1 MQEVHH
7 LSPEE
12 RRKRLAAIHAR
23 YGANVARKLHE
34 PPSAWDVVKR
44 VAIGVYEDGFIHA
57 GNLAYLAM
65 VALFPFFILAAAFAK
80 LFGRSE
86 DGEWAVA
93 TVFSRLPP
101 EVSQVLAGPINEV
114 LEVRSGALLW
124 FGAIVGLWTAGSL
137 VETIRD
143 ILRRAYGVKYN
154 APFWEYRLG
163 SLAFILA
170 SVMLLMAAFGATVLL
185 TSFHHYLVRA
195 FPFSEGIGSG
205 LGMYRFIVP
214 AVTLFI
220 PIYMLLVFLTP
231 SRYRRIGCHKWP
243 GALLITCWWLLIVEL
258 LPDAIGLFGGYDKT
272 YGSLAGVMVAL
283 LFFFVIGLGVVTG
296 AELNAALADAGDKA
310 LRGEVYSGPF
320 SDELEIEE
328 PTPGEDMKGDKV
340 ATDKGDEL

>member
-1 MQEVHH
+1 MQEFHP

-23 YGANVARKLHE
+23 YGAGVAEKLHQA
-34 PPSAWDVVKR
+34 PSAWDVIKR

-65 VALFPFFILAAAFAK
+65 VALFPFFILAAALAK
-80 LFGRSE
+80 LVGRSE
-86 DGEWAVA
+86 DGEWAVS
-93 TVFSRLPP
+93 TIFSRLPP
-101 EVSQVLAGPINEV
+101 DVTNVLAGPIDEV
-114 LEVRSGALLW
+114 LQARSGALLW

-137 VETIRD
+137 IETIRD

-170 SVMLLMAAFGATVLL
+170 AVLLLMAAFGATVLL

-195 FPFSEGIGSG
+195 FPFSEGLGSE
-205 LGMYRFIVP
+205 LGIYRFILP
-214 AVTLFI
+214 AVTLFV

-231 SRYRRIGCHKWP
+231 SRYRRIECHKWP

-283 LFFFVIGLGVVTG
+283 LFFLVVGLGVVTG

-310 LRGEVYSGPF
+310 LRGEIYSGPY

-328 PTPGEDMKGDKV
+328 PTPGEDTKGDAE
-340 ATDKGDEL
+340 ATAKGDEL

>member
-1 MQEVHH
+1 MQEIHH

-12 RRKRLAAIHAR
+12 RRKRLATIHAR
-23 YGANVARKLHE
+23 YGANVAAKLNQA
-34 PPSAWDVVKR
+34 PSALDVVKR

-65 VALFPFFILAAAFAK
+65 VALFPFFILAAALAK
-80 LFGRSE
+80 LIGRSE
-86 DGEWAVA
+86 DGEWAVS
-93 TVFSRLPP
+93 TIFSRLPP
-101 EVSQVLAGPINEV
+101 EVARVLAGPINEV

-124 FGAIVGLWTAGSL
+124 FGALVGLWTAASL

-143 ILRRAYGVKYN
+143 IQRRAYGVKFS

-170 SVMLLMAAFGATVLL
+170 AVLLLMAAFGATVLL

-195 FPFSEGIGSG
+195 FPFSDGLESG
-205 LGMYRFIVP
+205 LGLYRLIP

-231 SRYRRIGCHKWP
+231 SRYRRSKSHKWP

-258 LPDAIGLFGGYDKT
+258 LPAAIGLFGGYDKT

-283 LFFFVIGLGVVTG
+283 LFFFVIGLGVVAG

-310 LRGEVYSGPF
+310 LRGEVYAGPY
-320 SDELEIEE
+320 SDELEFEE
-328 PTPGEDMKGDKV
+328 PTPGEDIKSETIATGEGDQV
-340 ATDKGDEL
+340 

>member
-1 MQEVHH
+1 MLQ
-7 LSPEE
+7 
-12 RRKRLAAIHAR
+12 A
-23 YGANVARKLHE
+23 
-34 PPSAWDVVKR
+34 
-44 VAIGVYEDGFIHA
+44 
-57 GNLAYLAM
+57 
-65 VALFPFFILAAAFAK
+65 
-80 LFGRSE
+80 
-86 DGEWAVA
+86 
-93 TVFSRLPP
+93 
-101 EVSQVLAGPINEV
+101 
-114 LEVRSGALLW
+114 RSGALLW

-137 VETIRD
+137 IETIRD

-170 SVMLLMAAFGATVLL
+170 AVLLLMAAFGATVLL

-195 FPFSEGIGSG
+195 FPFSEGLGSE
-205 LGMYRFIVP
+205 LGIYRFILP
-214 AVTLFI
+214 AVTLFV

-231 SRYRRIGCHKWP
+231 SRYRRIECHKWP

-283 LFFFVIGLGVVTG
+283 LFFFVVGLGVVTG

-310 LRGEVYSGPF
+310 LRGEIYSGPY

-328 PTPGEDMKGDKV
+328 PTPGEDTKGDAE
-340 ATDKGDEL
+340 ATAKGDEL

>member
-1 MQEVHH
+1 MQDFHP

-23 YGANVARKLHE
+23 YGASVAEKLHQA
-34 PPSAWDVVKR
+34 PSAWDVVKR

-65 VALFPFFILAAAFAK
+65 VALFPFFILAAALAK
-80 LFGRSE
+80 LVGRSE

-93 TVFSRLPP
+93 TIFSHLPP
-101 EVSQVLAGPINEV
+101 DVANVLAGPIDEV
-114 LEVRSGALLW
+114 LQARSGALLW
-124 FGAIVGLWTAGSL
+124 FGAVVGLWTAASL
-137 VETIRD
+137 IETIRD

-170 SVMLLMAAFGATVLL
+170 AVMLLMAAFGATVLL

-195 FPFSEGIGSG
+195 FPFSEG
-205 LGMYRFIVP
+205 LGAQLGIYRFIVP

-231 SRYRRIGCHKWP
+231 SRYRRIECHKWP

-283 LFFFVIGLGVVTG
+283 LFFFVVGLGVVTG

-310 LRGEVYSGPF
+310 LRGEVYTGPY

-328 PTPGEDMKGDKV
+328 PAPGEDMKSESAEIAEGDQ
-340 ATDKGDEL
+340 L

>member
-1 MQEVHH
+1 MQDFHP

-12 RRKRLAAIHAR
+12 RRKRLATIHAR
-23 YGANVARKLHE
+23 YGANVAEKLHQA
-34 PPSAWDVVKR
+34 PSAWDVIKR

-80 LFGRSE
+80 LVGRSE

-93 TVFSRLPP
+93 TIFSRLPP
-101 EVSQVLAGPINEV
+101 EVTNVLAGPINEV
-114 LEVRSGALLW
+114 LQVRSGALLW
-124 FGAIVGLWTAGSL
+124 FGAIVGLWTAGSF

-163 SLAFILA
+163 SLAFIIA
-170 SVMLLMAAFGATVLL
+170 SVVLLMAAFGATVLL

-195 FPFSEGIGSG
+195 FPFSQGIGSE
-205 LGMYRFIVP
+205 LGVYRFVVP
-214 AVTLFI
+214 AVTLFV
-220 PIYMLLVFLTP
+220 PIYLLLVFLTP
-231 SRYRRIGCHKWP
+231 SRYRRIGCRKWP
-243 GALLITCWWLLIVEL
+243 GALLITCWWLLMVEL

-296 AELNAALADAGDKA
+296 AELNAALADAGDTA
-310 LRGEVYSGPF
+310 LRGEVYVGPF
-320 SDELEIEE
+320 SDDLQVEE
-328 PTPGEDMKGDKV
+328 PAPGEDMKSEALVRAQGE
-340 ATDKGDEL
+340 EL